1 MSAMFENPWV
11 LPIVLGVIVLGIFY
25 LIVTSRND
33 AAGDENRDEKE
44 PQRWQVQCPN
54 CQRWKKMEPIRREKL
69 LDEVEALKR
78 SVLHGT
84 QHHFLHE
91 YKCRFCG
98 HIWQEHY
105 PT

>member
-1 MSAMFENPWV
+1 MFENPLF
-11 LPIVLGVIVLGIFY
+11 LPLALGVIVLGMYY
-25 LIVTSRND
+25 LTVTRRS
-33 AAGDENRDEKE
+33 AASNDENRDENGL
-44 PQRWQVQCPN
+44 PLWQVQCPN
-54 CQRWKKMEPIRREKL
+54 CQRWKKMRPIRREEL
-69 LDEVEALKR
+69 LDEAEALKR

-84 QHHFLHE
+84 QHRFLHE